1 VGGRQ
6 MSGRA
11 GERQFFFIHVMKTA
25 GGTLLQQ
32 ILANFERTAVY
43 PHVRLDPD
51 MHAANY
57 SLAYLA
63 RLPQERRDA
72 VSVFTGHFPFVAV
85 ELLGIDLT
93 TITIVRDPVERT
105 LSYLRHC
112 RRHHDQHRDLALE
125 EIYEDPF
132 FHPCF
137 IRNHQ
142 AKLFALRASDQPRS
156 FMDPLEIDDERLAL
170 AKANLEQVDV
180 VGTQDRFEDLLSE
193 LEDRFGW
200 TQAPVK
206 NRNVGRGDDRVAPS
220 FRRRIAAD
228 NEADVEF
235 FAHAQRLREGRRV
248 AGAPT

>member
-1 VGGRQ
+1 
-6 MSGRA
+6 
-11 GERQFFFIHVMKTA
+11 MKTA

-43 PHVRLDPD
+43 PDRRLDPD

-63 RLPQERRDA
+63 RLPDDRRDA

-93 TITIVRDPVERT
+93 TITILRDPVERT

-112 RRHHDQHRDLALE
+112 RHHHEQHRGLSLE

-132 FHPCF
+132 FNPCF

-142 AKLFALRASDQPRS
+142 AKLFALSPADQPRS
-156 FMDPLEIDDERLAL
+156 YMDPLEIDDARLEL
-170 AKANLEQVDV
+170 AKANLDRVDV
-180 VGTQDRFEDLLSE
+180 VGTQERFDDLLRE
-193 LEDRFGW
+193 LEERYGW
-200 TQAPVK
+200 VEAPVK
-206 NRNVGRGDDRVAPS
+206 NRNIGRGSDRVAPS

-228 NEADVEF
+228 NEADIEF
-235 FAHAQRLREGRRV
+235 FEYAQRLRERRRL
-248 AGAPT
+248 AGART